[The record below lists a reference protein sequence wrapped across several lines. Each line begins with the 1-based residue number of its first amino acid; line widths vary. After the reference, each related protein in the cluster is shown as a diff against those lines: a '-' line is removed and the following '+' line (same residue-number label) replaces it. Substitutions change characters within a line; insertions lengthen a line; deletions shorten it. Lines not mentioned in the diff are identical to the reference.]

1 MLIAARPQIKASAA
15 PEAQVIS
22 KAVSWLSDH
31 CCATE
36 DAKDA
41 KPKGIQ
47 GESEESVKKYNETL
61 SSMLDQ

>member
-15 PEAQVIS
+15 PEAQVVS

-41 KPKGIQ
+41 KPKGNAVD
-47 GESEESVKKYNETL
+47 SEEILKKYNETL
-61 SSMLDQ
+61 CSMLDQ